1 MKLGGRG
8 IKGNKG
14 GTGEWAIGVY
24 VITFHCLHLQTSQ
37 KIKIVIEILIDTI
50 RNLKPK

>member
-1 MKLGGRG
+1 MKLGVRG

-24 VITFHCLHLQTSQ
+24 VITFHCLHVQTSQ
-37 KIKIVIEILIDTI
+37 IIKIVLEILIDTI